1 MNENDVLLLGSLLV
15 VGMLA
20 LARICY
26 DVLYE
31 GRSCRPEN

>member
-1 MNENDVLLLGSLLV
+1 MLLLGSLLV

-31 GRSCRPEN
+31 GHSRRSEI

>member
-1 MNENDVLLLGSLLV
+1 MDENDMLLLGSLLV

-26 DVLYE
+26 DVLYDD
-31 GRSCRPEN
+31 GLG